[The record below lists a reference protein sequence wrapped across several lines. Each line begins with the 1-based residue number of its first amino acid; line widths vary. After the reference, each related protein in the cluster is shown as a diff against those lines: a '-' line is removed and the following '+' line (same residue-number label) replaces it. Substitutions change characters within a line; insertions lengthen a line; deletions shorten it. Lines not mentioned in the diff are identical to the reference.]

1 MACPAARGVDDV
13 LLIAGGAFVGLA
25 TCMIVSDACFG
36 LPAMDRGRADP
47 GTPRAGFCA
56 PVDHWWRWIVLPL
69 VAIVLSYGLSR
80 LMRRVP
86 YRRLI
91 ALALVVVVAVA
102 YVVVAHNLVYYIP
115 V

>member
-1 MACPAARGVDDV
+1 MG
-13 LLIAGGAFVGLA
+13 IQN
-25 TCMIVSDACFG
+25 ACFG
-36 LPAMDRGRADP
+36 LPAMDRGRPDP
-47 GTPRAGFCA
+47 GTPRADFCA
-56 PVDHWWRWIVLPL
+56 PVDHRWRWIVLPL

-80 LMRRVP
+80 LMRRVR

-102 YVVVAHNLVYYIP
+102 YVVVAHNLVYYYP